1 LQLVGVPD
9 VAVADNART
18 VLFDPISLTRDLSAV
33 HLHLNLSL
41 FQAREREYSVA
52 PPWLTD
58 SLTPPR
64 IIALI
69 ARLYVKSD

>member
-1 LQLVGVPD
+1 
-9 VAVADNART
+9 
-18 VLFDPISLTRDLSAV
+18 
-33 HLHLNLSL
+33 LHLNLSL